1 MRNKNI
7 KTKTRFIRAS
17 KTARQCISSVQ
28 GNEEIRFIDLGVI
41 RKWRRRGITRNQ
53 QEKTTVCKQSFR
65 RYRKSGSK
73 YCYRISSIWTTK
85 SCKRT

>member
-28 GNEEIRFIDLGVI
+28 GNEEIRFIDL
-41 RKWRRRGITRNQ
+41 RSYMKME
-53 QEKTTVCKQSFR
+53 EKR
-65 RYRKSGSK
+65 HY
-73 YCYRISSIWTTK
+73 TK
-85 SCKRT
+85 SARKNHCLQTEFPKI

>member
-28 GNEEIRFIDLGVI
+28 GNEEIRFKI
-41 RKWRRRGITRNQ
+41 
-53 QEKTTVCKQSFR
+53 
-65 RYRKSGSK
+65 
-73 YCYRISSIWTTK
+73 
-85 SCKRT
+85 